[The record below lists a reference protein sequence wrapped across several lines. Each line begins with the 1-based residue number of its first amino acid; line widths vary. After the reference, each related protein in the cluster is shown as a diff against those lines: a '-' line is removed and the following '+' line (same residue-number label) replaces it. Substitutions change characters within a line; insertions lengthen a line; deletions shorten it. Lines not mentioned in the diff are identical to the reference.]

1 MTTMEQKT
9 GFDLK
14 AGLKEYFTLGLGE
27 QANGQP
33 NLLPVITISGVS
45 EGPTIFLNACMHGD
59 ETLGADVLRRVA
71 HDLQPN
77 EMRGNVVIVPVAN
90 LGAQAT
96 RTRRNTMELYPGPHD
111 MNRVFPGSA
120 DGVMS
125 ERLANLIDQRFSA
138 IADYIFDVHCASVG
152 GSWQPYATAPPLS
165 ACPDAE
171 TQQKTLDFAV
181 AFGAP
186 LVLVDYLFAGSLVD
200 PALKRGGVAS
210 MAEFGIANQ
219 TSTADRE
226 FGIAGV
232 RRLLE
237 HTGIVESVSAPLDP
251 PLMISEFA
259 RVKSDRGG
267 YLELFVSLGDDV
279 EQGQEI
285 GRVEDLERNVLQVFT
300 APAAGRVCRL
310 NTMGVAG
317 TGDNIAFIGV
327 SKGSEG

>member
-1 MTTMEQKT
+1 MNETRS

-14 AGLKEYFTLGLGE
+14 AGEKRYFTLGLGE

-33 NLLPVITISGVS
+33 NLMPVITVAGAS
-45 EGPTIFLNACMHGD
+45 EGPTMFLNGCMHGD

-71 HDLQPN
+71 HTLNPN
-77 EMRGNVVIVPVAN
+77 EMAGNVVIVPVAN

-96 RTRRNTMELYPGPHD
+96 RTRRNIMELYPGPHD

-125 ERLANLIDQRFSA
+125 ERLADLIDRQFSG
-138 IADYIFDVHCASVG
+138 IADYVFDLHCASVG
-152 GSWQPYATAPPLS
+152 GSWQPYATSPPRS
-165 ACPDAE
+165 ACKDDE
-171 TQQKTLDFAV
+171 TLQRTLDFAT

-200 PALKRGGVAS
+200 AALKHGGVAS

-219 TSTADRE
+219 ANPADRE

-232 RRLLE
+232 NRLLE
-237 HTGIVESVSAPLDP
+237 HVGIIEKVSAPVEA
-251 PLMISEFA
+251 PLQISEFA
-259 RVKSDRGG
+259 RIKSDRGG

-279 EQGQEI
+279 VEGQEL
-285 GRVEDLERNVLQVFT
+285 GRVEDMERNVLQTFV
-300 APAAGRVCRL
+300 APVAGRVCRL

-327 SKGSEG
+327 SNN